1 MKKILLPT
9 DFSKISINAIQYATK
24 LFADVPCTFYVLNV
38 FRIPHITNE
47 ELLDQNISNLS
58 LMEDEMYETSRLQLE
73 SLLQEIPQNDKHVF
87 EPLSDYN
94 LLSSAVEEVVQIK
107 DIELIVMGTKGA
119 TGAKEI
125 FLGSNASDVI
135 MKNSCHVIAVPEHSA
150 FDAPREIVFPSDFQ
164 INYDISDLAPLLNL
178 AEMYEATLRIVHFSD
193 KDELDEMQAQN
204 KRILDSFLINI
215 DHSYH
220 FLSID
225 DFEEGINCFIQSRG
239 NIDMIAIIARHYSF
253 FERLFFKPKVKAL
266 SFHSKIPLFVIHHL
280 TE

>member
-9 DFSKISINAIQYATK
+9 DFSNNSINAIQYATK
-24 LFADVPCTFYVLNV
+24 IFADVPCTFYLLNV
-38 FRIPHITNE
+38 FRIPHLTNE
-47 ELLDQNISNLS
+47 ELLDQSISNLA
-58 LMEDEMYETSRLQLE
+58 LMEDEMYEASKQELE
-73 SLLQEIPQNDKHVF
+73 SLLNEIPQNDKHVF
-87 EPLSDYN
+87 EALSDYN
-94 LLSSAVEEVVQIK
+94 LLSLAVKEVVDKK

-135 MKNSCHVIAVPEHSA
+135 MKNACHVIAVPEHST
-150 FDAPREIVFPSDFQ
+150 FSPPREIVFPSDFQ
-164 INYDISDLAPLLNL
+164 INYEMKDLAPLLNF
-178 AEMYEATLRIVHFSD
+178 AEMHDSKLRIVHFTD
-193 KDELDEMQAQN
+193 KDELDEIQHQN

-239 NIDMIAIIARHYSF
+239 TIDMIAIIARHYNF

-266 SFHSKIPLFVIHHL
+266 SFHSKVPLFVIHHL
-280 TE
+280 SD